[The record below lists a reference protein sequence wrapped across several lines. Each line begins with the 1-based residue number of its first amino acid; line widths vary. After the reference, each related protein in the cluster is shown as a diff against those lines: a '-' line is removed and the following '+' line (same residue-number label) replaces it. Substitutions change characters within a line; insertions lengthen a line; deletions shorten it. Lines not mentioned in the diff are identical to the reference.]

1 MTGKIEI
8 VGLGPGKHNED
19 IEGSFHRIMKGAS
32 WKKQRIV
39 VILPAAKDIP
49 TKVALSHWSLLFPP
63 NQPVFRIAALG
74 KEVGEAYSDT
84 IKGILAHPELSEW
97 EYILT
102 IEHDNVPPA
111 DGLLKLVRQMD
122 AHPEFSC
129 IGGLYWTKGVAGQ
142 PQIWGDP
149 SDPVL
154 NFRPQPPKL
163 GELAECCGTGMGFNL
178 CRMSVQT
185 LLAFSDAERER
196 AFHLLAARVAY
207 MMGRKFEEDDWSR
220 VYCAAKGIGCD
231 SHCDG
236 RAGAPRRSASG
247 LGLKPGQSRARAGLL
262 NLRTRR
268 VPRGNDR
275 ARSPRPVQVGGGVSP
290 TTVRTRRIGLPAR
303 DFGRADA
310 LR

>member
-19 IEGSFHRIMKGAS
+19 IEGSFHRIMEGAS

-97 EYILT
+97 EYVLT

-163 GELAECCGTGMGFNL
+163 GELVECCGTGMGFNL
-178 CRMSVQT
+178 WRMSMFKDERLRQPWFKTIAGEEGVGTQD
-185 LLAFSDAERER
+185 LYAWSDFRKHGHRCAVDCSILVG
-196 AFHLLAARVAY
+196 HYDAA
-207 MMGRKFEEDDWSR
+207 
-220 VYCAAKGIGCD
+220 
-231 SHCDG
+231 
-236 RAGAPRRSASG
+236 
-247 LGLKPGQSRARAGLL
+247 
-262 NLRTRR
+262 
-268 VPRGNDR
+268 ND
-275 ARSPRPVQVGGGVSP
+275 
-290 TTVRTRRIGLPAR
+290 ILW
-303 DFGRADA
+303 
-310 LR
+310 